1 MSDMRT
7 PLSHVRGH
15 GSARTGTTH
24 FWMQRLTAF
33 INLPLALFFV
43 ALLLALIGADYQTV
57 RSYLAHP
64 LVAIPLLGLILSGA
78 WHMRIGMQSI
88 IEDYVHGTGAK
99 VALLIGNTVFSATV
113 AITCVYGVLKIGLN
127 S

>member
-24 FWMQRLTAF
+24 FWMHRLTAF